1 MTDERIMGLL
11 KQNGLRPTYQR
22 VMVLR
27 YLLEHPCHPPAEEI
41 YEALKHTCS
50 LMTVYNAL
58 DALVDAGLA
67 RLVTIEAGVKR
78 FDATVE
84 DHGHFRCKKCEK
96 VFDFPMTD
104 ANITVTN
111 LDGFLIQYHDL
122 YCSGICPDCAK

>member
-1 MTDERIMGLL
+1 MKDEQIRGLL
-11 KQNGLRPTYQR
+11 KKNGLRPTYQR

-27 YLLEHPCHPPAEEI
+27 YLLEHPTHPTAEEI

-78 FDATVE
+78 FDGTVKS
-84 DHGHFRCKKCEK
+84 HGHFHCVKCGT
-96 VFDFPMTD
+96 VYDFPVTD
-104 ANITVTN
+104 ANIAVTN
-111 LDGFLIQYHDL
+111 LDGFQVRYHDL
-122 YCSGICPDCAK
+122 YCSGICPNCVK